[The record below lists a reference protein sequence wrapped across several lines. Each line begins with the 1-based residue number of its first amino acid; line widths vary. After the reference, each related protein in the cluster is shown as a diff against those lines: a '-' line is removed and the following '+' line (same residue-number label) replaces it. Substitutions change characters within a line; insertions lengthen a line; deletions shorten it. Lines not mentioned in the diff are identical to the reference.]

1 MDSQFN
7 AIDYSHQLQSVG
19 IPPPH
24 AEMHARL
31 LSEALPNCVA
41 TKGDLLALKNE
52 LIGRMDI
59 FEKYVKLELA
69 GMRVEIA
76 NMRTEMHSELSAMR
90 SEIKTM
96 GSAIETFR
104 SEIRS
109 IKWTLNFVVALQVAL
124 IAKSFFP

>member
-1 MDSQFN
+1 MSSQFN

-31 LSEALPNCVA
+31 LSEALSNCVA
-41 TKGDLLALKNE
+41 TKGDLLSLKNE
-52 LIGRMDI
+52 LTGRLDI
-59 FEKYVKLELA
+59 FEARVKLELA

-76 NMRTEMHSELSAMR
+76 DMRIEMRSELATMRSELITMRSEFAIMRTE
-90 SEIKTM
+90 IKYNRWIL
-96 GSAIETFR
+96 G
-104 SEIRS
+104 
-109 IKWTLNFVVALQVAL
+109 FVVGLQVTL